1 MRATPS
7 SNNQQ
12 VGEAPLTSGM
22 PATCCQRGPACQRSD
37 FCRRKILWRWPYFLL
52 GSSDLARGERRWS
65 SWLRGTLH
73 SSTFHVLSWSSFF
86 SPLITVINLADP
98 SQHHSSYF
106 HPCRSYK
113 KPFEWSLGLVSSP
126 CAAGEGG
133 SHHLQLCDPP
143 RTYAVTHTKATARC
157 IGHRNQR

>member
-1 MRATPS
+1 MT
-7 SNNQQ
+7 
-12 VGEAPLTSGM
+12 
-22 PATCCQRGPACQRSD
+22 
-37 FCRRKILWRWPYFLL
+37 
-52 GSSDLARGERRWS
+52 
-65 SWLRGTLH
+65 
-73 SSTFHVLSWSSFF
+73 VLSTGLLRPCSWRKTMVQLAKGYTALLHISRIVLVHFF
-86 SPLITVINLADP
+86 SPLTTVINLADP

-133 SHHLQLCDPP
+133 SHHLQVCDPP

-157 IGHRNQR
+157 IGHRNQRERRDRAFVVAA